1 MSGTDL
7 NIKLIRSRDHTKD
20 DDITFRRRS
29 VPEAGYLLRYVDG
42 LVPKKVWI
50 QEKSIIEVM
59 KYIER
64 MFLFLKNDADPFIG
78 IQVDIPS
85 TPLIFIEV
93 NNLTDDIKGTIM
105 HSIYDYLMKP
115 PSYFNQ

>member
-20 DDITFRRRS
+20 DDITFRKRS
-29 VPEAGYLLRYVDG
+29 IPETGYLLRYVDG
-42 LVPKKVWI
+42 LAPKKVWI

-64 MFLFLKNDADPFIG
+64 MFLFLKNDSDPFIA

-93 NNLTDDIKGTIM
+93 KNLTDDIQGIII